1 MNGLIPKR
9 SCVNPVLITTF
20 GLEPPGQKNEGEGA
34 EAVERSD
41 RKGLGNTFPNQYEGA
56 TGHKKMR
63 VKERRPGSEATEGDW
78 GNRSP
83 IKQKVPSGHKKMRV
97 KTLIFLCPKPG
108 SNRHVFL
115 RTLDFE
121 SNASTNSAIRA
132 NGLRK
137 NALNRLDF
145 AKILQKAELSKCG
158 KR

>member
-20 GLEPPGQKNEGEGA
+20 GLEPPG
-34 EAVERSD
+34 
-41 RKGLGNTFPNQYEGA
+41 T
-56 TGHKKMR
+56 KKMR
-63 VKERRPGSEATEGDW
+63 VKECRPWSEATEGDW
-78 GNRSP
+78 GNHSP

-137 NALNRLDF
+137 NASNRLDF
-145 AKILQKAELSKCG
+145 ANILQKAELSKCG
-158 KR
+158 KFK

>member
-20 GLEPPGQKNEGEGA
+20 GLEPPG
-34 EAVERSD
+34 
-41 RKGLGNTFPNQYEGA
+41 T
-56 TGHKKMR
+56 KKMR
-63 VKERRPGSEATEGDW
+63 VKECRPWSEATERGL
-78 GNRSP
+78 GKPFPN
-83 IKQKVPSGHKKMRV
+83 QTEVPSGHKKMRV

>member
-20 GLEPPGQKNEGEGA
+20 GLEPPGQKNEGE
-34 EAVERSD
+34 D
-41 RKGLGNTFPNQYEGA
+41 P
-56 TGHKKMR
+56 H
-63 VKERRPGSEATEGDW
+63 
-78 GNRSP
+78 
-83 IKQKVPSGHKKMRV
+83 
-97 KTLIFLCPKPG
+97 FLCPKPG

-137 NALNRLDF
+137 NASNRLDF

-158 KR
+158 KFK

>member
-20 GLEPPGQKNEGEGA
+20 GLEPSGYKKRGCRSAGRGAKRQKG
-34 EAVERSD
+34 
-41 RKGLGNTFPNQYEGA
+41 GL
-56 TGHKKMR
+56 
-63 VKERRPGSEATEGDW
+63 

-83 IKQKVPSGHKKMRV
+83 INMKVPLGTKRDEGEDPH
-97 KTLIFLCPKPG
+97 LFLCPKPG

-137 NALNRLDF
+137 NASNRLDF

-158 KR
+158 KFK

>member
-34 EAVERSD
+34 VAVERSD
-41 RKGLGNTFPNQYEGA
+41 RRGLGNTFPNQTEGA
-56 TGHKKMR
+56 VWAQKN
-63 VKERRPGSEATEGDW
+63 EGED
-78 GNRSP
+78 P
-83 IKQKVPSGHKKMRV
+83 H
-97 KTLIFLCPKPG
+97 LFLCPKPG

-137 NALNRLDF
+137 NASNRLDF

-158 KR
+158 KFK

>member
-20 GLEPPGQKNEGEGA
+20 GLEP
-34 EAVERSD
+34 S
-41 RKGLGNTFPNQYEGA
+41 
-56 TGHKKMR
+56 GHKKR
-63 VKERRPGSEATEGDW
+63 GCRSAGRGAKRQKVGL

-83 IKQKVPSGHKKMRV
+83 IKQKAPSGHKKMRV
-97 KTLIFLCPKPG
+97 FTLIFLCPKPG

-137 NALNRLDF
+137 NASNRLDF

-158 KR
+158 KFK

>member
-9 SCVNPVLITTF
+9 SCVNPVLITTL
-20 GLEPPGQKNEGEGA
+20 GLEPPGTKRDEG
-34 EAVERSD
+34 
-41 RKGLGNTFPNQYEGA
+41 LHP
-56 TGHKKMR
+56 H
-63 VKERRPGSEATEGDW
+63 
-78 GNRSP
+78 
-83 IKQKVPSGHKKMRV
+83 
-97 KTLIFLCPKPG
+97 LFLCPKPG

-137 NALNRLDF
+137 NASNRLDF

-158 KR
+158 KFK

>member
-20 GLEPPGQKNEGEGA
+20 GLEPPGQKIEGESLR
-34 EAVERSD
+34 AVERSD
-41 RKGLGNTFPNQYEGA
+41 RRGLGKPFPNQYEGA
-56 TGHKKMR
+56 
-63 VKERRPGSEATEGDW
+63 A
-78 GNRSP
+78 
-83 IKQKVPSGHKKMRV
+83 GHKKMRV

-137 NALNRLDF
+137 NASNRLDF
-145 AKILQKAELSKCG
+145 AKILQKAESSKCA

>member
-1 MNGLIPKR
+1 M
-9 SCVNPVLITTF
+9 
-20 GLEPPGQKNEGEGA
+20 
-34 EAVERSD
+34 ERSD

-78 GNRSP
+78 GNHSP
-83 IKQKVPSGHKKMRV
+83 IKQKVPLGTKRDEGEDPH
-97 KTLIFLCPKPG
+97 LFLCPKPG

-137 NALNRLDF
+137 NASNRLDF
-145 AKILQKAELSKCG
+145 ANILQKAELSKCG
-158 KR
+158 KFK

>member
-20 GLEPPGQKNEGEGA
+20 GLEPPGTKKMRVKECRPWS
-34 EAVERSD
+34 EATERGFG
-41 RKGLGNTFPNQYEGA
+41 KPFPNQYEGA
-56 TGHKKMR
+56 
-63 VKERRPGSEATEGDW
+63 A
-78 GNRSP
+78 
-83 IKQKVPSGHKKMRV
+83 GHKKMRV

-137 NALNRLDF
+137 NASNRLDF

-158 KR
+158 KFK